1 MAASAWNSTLLSGVV
16 LVSLGLG
23 NWFVSRDK
31 VAEYSHRAAAGNSI
45 RTGTLAEFENL
56 TPRTN
61 AALIERMHK
70 GPNDY
75 SLADAKLDFYRVVES
90 GGRIFTVIGLLLI
103 GTAILRQRS
112 KHRLQT
118 ASPGVLR

>member
-1 MAASAWNSTLLSGVV
+1 MATFSWNSTLLSGLV
-16 LVSLGLG
+16 LVGLGLG
-23 NWFVSRDK
+23 NWLVSRDK

-61 AALIERMHK
+61 AALIERLHR

-75 SLADAKLDFYRVVES
+75 NLADAKLDFYRVVES
-90 GGRIFTVIGLLLI
+90 GGSIFTVTGLLMIAVALV
-103 GTAILRQRS
+103 RHRSQRRPTS
-112 KHRLQT
+112 
-118 ASPGVLR
+118 GVSG